1 MNAMQYNLDEALRT
15 GKSTETEAEQLTG
28 VEVRG
33 IIEGYYLRDTE
44 FLPGMMK
51 TSGNEEW

>member
-1 MNAMQYNLDEALRT
+1 MNATQYNLDEALRT

-33 IIEGYYLRDTE
+33 ITEDDYLRETE
-44 FLPGMMK
+44 FLSGTMK
-51 TSGNEEW
+51 TSGNGEW

>member
-1 MNAMQYNLDEALRT
+1 MQYNLDKALRT
-15 GKSTETEAEQLTG
+15 GKSTEIEAEQLPG

-44 FLPGMMK
+44 FLSDMMK
-51 TSGNEEW
+51 TSRNGAW

>member
-1 MNAMQYNLDEALRT
+1 MNATQYNLDEALRT